1 MVSNFVHLR
10 SQPSCRL
17 RQLYVW
23 DNFTSDFSVFD
34 LLELIVR
41 KHAFT
46 LTVIQSQTNSNW
58 CYDSGTAVKLTI
70 ETRLLTIFRQ
80 NRQVDGFVKF
90 LFLSIHLGL
99 LNRFMWLVS
108 VLFIR
113 YPSILHFP
121 VRSTFV
127 MSIGPRGL
135 LRLYRL
141 IPGLPSQRGHPSVPC
156 RPPGQPIC
164 KATRPEKK
172 QEALKALKHLRCT
185 KGCWCSFFAEPVIS

>member
-17 RQLYVW
+17 HH
-23 DNFTSDFSVFD
+23 FTSDFSVFD
-34 LLELIVR
+34 LLELIFR

-46 LTVIQSQTNSNW
+46 LTVIRSQTNSNW

-99 LNRFMWLVS
+99 LNRFLWLVS

-113 YPSILHFP
+113 YPSILHFL
-121 VRSTFV
+121 VRSSFDQGNQPNNRRGLSAWGIGRYSTLFGEILC
-127 MSIGPRGL
+127 SRGTIGPS
-135 LRLYRL
+135 YR
-141 IPGLPSQRGHPSVPC
+141 
-156 RPPGQPIC
+156 
-164 KATRPEKK
+164 
-172 QEALKALKHLRCT
+172 
-185 KGCWCSFFAEPVIS
+185 

>member
-1 MVSNFVHLR
+1 MCQNGWSFAGKFFVFPTLR
-10 SQPSCRL
+10 TSGLLTKTPVWYQTLYTFALNLLVVRDN
-17 RQLYVW
+17 YVW

-108 VLFIR
+108 VLFIKC
-113 YPSILHFP
+113 PSILHFL
-121 VRSTFV
+121 VRSTFDQGNQPNNRRGCSWGLYLV
-127 MSIGPRGL
+127 FDIGWIMDWFDR
-135 LRLYRL
+135 
-141 IPGLPSQRGHPSVPC
+141 
-156 RPPGQPIC
+156 
-164 KATRPEKK
+164 
-172 QEALKALKHLRCT
+172 
-185 KGCWCSFFAEPVIS
+185 W

>member
-10 SQPSCRL
+10 SQPSCRTRQLRL
-17 RQLYVW
+17 RQL
-23 DNFTSDFSVFD
+23 SDFSVFD

-108 VLFIR
+108 VLFIKC
-113 YPSILHFP
+113 PSILHFL
-121 VRSTFV
+121 VRSTFDQENQ
-127 MSIGPRGL
+127 PNNRRGEIL
-135 LRLYRL
+135 GILSRCVRTIDYF
-141 IPGLPSQRGHPSVPC
+141 
-156 RPPGQPIC
+156 PIYSA
-164 KATRPEKK
+164 AT
-172 QEALKALKHLRCT
+172 
-185 KGCWCSFFAEPVIS
+185 

>member
-1 MVSNFVHLR
+1 MCQNGWSFAGNFFVFPTLR
-10 SQPSCRL
+10 TSGLLTKTPVWYQT
-17 RQLYVW
+17 LYTFALSLLVVW
-23 DNFTSDFSVFD
+23 DNFTSDFVFD

-80 NRQVDGFVKF
+80 NWQVDGFVKF

-113 YPSILHFP
+113 YPSILHFL
-121 VRSTFV
+121 VRSTFDQEKQPNNRRGSMTNAEHSV
-127 MSIGPRGL
+127 GPILGYRGQRLAL
-135 LRLYRL
+135 LT
-141 IPGLPSQRGHPSVPC
+141 P
-156 RPPGQPIC
+156 
-164 KATRPEKK
+164 
-172 QEALKALKHLRCT
+172 
-185 KGCWCSFFAEPVIS
+185 